1 MSDFVQK
8 RLLVI
13 TTNFWPEVSGTAV
26 YATDLVTRVFP
37 QNAEITV
44 LTALPHYQWFANT
57 EVPEDFSFLRSVSG
71 LTQILRVPLKISKQK
86 NATTRALLEYSF
98 WKNARNKIRELE
110 AIDFD
115 AIIAILPT
123 VSAGL
128 VARRFARKR
137 RIPGLVIFQD
147 LSSAGAIQSG
157 LPGGRSLAA
166 IAKFLES
173 RASSWAKYIG
183 VISPAMVVPVK
194 KLTKNKIP
202 IEVIYNYT
210 IAKFPHYEKDHARE
224 QFSFHRDDFIVMHTG
239 NIGFK
244 QDLINVVNT
253 AKLLTQEPD
262 LKIYIVG
269 HGNQEEDVRL
279 AIRELDNIFLLPSV
293 SVEQYPALLA
303 AADLLLVNE
312 RPSQMEMSL
321 PSKLTSY
328 LAANRPVIA
337 AVPIGGATN
346 RYLEGLADIVQAGDP
361 QALANGIIVLRD
373 NFERRAEL
381 ANNGLLFAEEHLSAE
396 KGRANYRNW
405 VNRLFE

>member
-1 MSDFVQK
+1 MPSVASK

-13 TTNFWPEVSGTAV
+13 STNFWPEASGTAV
-26 YATDLVTRVFP
+26 YVTDMATKVFP
-37 QNAEITV
+37 QNTEITV
-44 LTALPHYQWFANT
+44 LTALPYYQWFANT
-57 EVPEDFSFLRSVSG
+57 EVPDDFSFLRSVGGS
-71 LTQILRVPLKISKQK
+71 TRILRVPLKVSTQK
-86 NATTRALLEYSF
+86 NALSRALLEYSF

-115 AIIAILPT
+115 AVIAILPT

-128 VARRFARKR
+128 VARRFAHKR

-147 LSSAGAIQSG
+147 LSSAGALQSG
-157 LPGGRSLAA
+157 LPGGKGLVA

-173 RASSWAKYIG
+173 RASLWAKYIG
-183 VISPAMVVPVK
+183 VISPAMVEPVK

-210 IAKFPHYEKDHARE
+210 VAKFPHFEKDHARE

-279 AIRELDNIFLLPSV
+279 GIRELDNIFLLPSV

-337 AVPIGGATN
+337 AVPIGGATS
-346 RYLEGLADIVQAGDP
+346 RYLEGLAEIVPAGDP
-361 QALANGIIVLRD
+361 QALANGMIALRH
-373 NFERRAEL
+373 NFERRTEL
-381 ANNGLLFAEEHLSAE
+381 SNNGLVFAKEHLSAE
-396 KGRANYRNW
+396 RGRANYRNW